1 MELDYCIS
9 GDVNGPDNKEIIGA
23 AAHTDYGML
32 ALLATDGTPGLQACF
47 SFTSSNY
54 STILFCTIT
63 RETPISNNIFHMLTY
78 KLWTFYLYLVDM

>member
-54 STILFCTIT
+54 STILFAQSLEKRLYPITFFICSHINYGPFTCT
-63 RETPISNNIFHMLTY
+63 L
-78 KLWTFYLYLVDM
+78 